1 MTPEISTLVQ
11 GTVPLLVSIPH
22 GGEYLPETFAARMT
36 PAARLVADTDWHLAR
51 LYDFALKMGGSMLRA
66 NYSRYVIDLN
76 RPSNGESLYPGQT
89 TTGLCPA
96 ETFRGEPI
104 YAEGFA
110 PPDAAETA
118 RRVADYWLPYHQALQ
133 AEIDRLKAAHG
144 QVLVWEAHSIASVLP
159 RLFPGELPG
168 LNVGTFDGRS
178 CAPQMREAV
187 VAATS
192 ASPFTWAADA
202 RFKGGFIT
210 RHYGRPQEG
219 VHTVQLEMCQSLY
232 MDETAPFAWRED
244 RASRV
249 QPTVEAMVRAA
260 FGALGKA

>member
-1 MTPEISTLVQ
+1 MNPPVFSLIQ
-11 GTVPLLVSIPH
+11 GTVPLLISIPH
-22 GGEYLPETFAARMT
+22 GGEVLPESFAERMT

-51 LYDFALKMGGSMLRA
+51 LYDFARGMGASMLRA

-76 RPSNGESLYPGQT
+76 RSSTGESLYPGQT

-96 ETFRGEPI
+96 ETFRGEPV

-118 RRVADYWLPYHQALQ
+118 ERVDVYWRPYHEALQ
-133 AEIDRLKAAHG
+133 GEIDRLKGLFG

-168 LNVGTFDGRS
+168 LNVGTFDGKS
-178 CAPQMREAV
+178 CSPAMREAV

-192 ASPFTWAADA
+192 AGAFSWVADG

-210 RHYGRPQEG
+210 RNYGRPAEG
-219 VHTVQLEMCQSLY
+219 VHTVQLEMAQCLY
-232 MDETAPFAWRED
+232 MDESVPFGWRD
-244 RASRV
+244 DLACGV
-249 QPTVEAMVRAA
+249 MPVVESMVRAA
-260 FGALGKA
+260 FSALP